1 MILFKRKHLF
11 RVCYESTDDG
21 TRKFLLFETKNVDR
35 VKEFFKTNM
44 PGFKILEILQI
55 SNG

>member
-11 RVCYESTDDG
+11 RVCYESTDG
-21 TRKFLLFETKNVDR
+21 SKKYLMFETKNVDR